1 MLEETAFTSEYR
13 PVVKDNF
20 VQLTKMANLMVILC
34 AYAIL
39 LKKKRKKRKERLTKE
54 LRK

>member
-20 VQLTKMANLMVILC
+20 VQLTKMANLMVIFC
-34 AYAIL
+34 AYAVL
-39 LKKKRKKRKERLTKE
+39 LKKKEKKKRKIDKGA
-54 LRK
+54 